1 MSIMSTARRRRQL
14 QEDLPSESSSD
25 EDQGTAKRMKTNN
38 GTAVAASTFLT
49 AESHLLADSS
59 GYVHGSIVRIAL
71 TNFVTYD
78 WCEFFPGPQLNMIIG
93 PNGTGKSTIVCAI
106 ALGLGGSTS
115 ILGRARN
122 ISEFVKTGKTNA
134 TIEIELKRMSGH
146 NLIIQRNMQKANNS
160 SQWKLNGENKSQKDV
175 INAIATLNIQVDNL
189 CQFLPQDKV
198 AEFAQLSPP
207 QLLERTQVAVGE
219 HQMSE
224 WHQKLIAL
232 RKEEKQL
239 RAERQSDE
247 DHLKTLRDRNSYL
260 ERDVVKMQQ
269 REKILKK
276 ISILKAKI
284 PLAQYADAKKAYDN
298 SKSVQQSALET
309 LNRYKSENMPMD
321 SIKRSQE
328 EKLKVLNH
336 SFNQTNQV
344 ADRHETQL
352 NELKNKIERVAQDI
366 SDSKSKIL
374 TIKQRAEPRAQ
385 TIADLKATIQRLE
398 TILAVGPPD
407 ADTSQ
412 IQLEID
418 ELSSRSREIV
428 DDLSEVVDSQRDHE
442 RQSRKIDQAVDIKK
456 RQLAD
461 LQNVRKQRLEKLK
474 ERDLDT
480 YKAVEWLAKNR
491 DRFTGNVYEPI
502 VLEMNV
508 KDPGYAGA
516 IESVLGGI
524 QGPHLKLFT
533 CELQQDYKLFTSEVI
548 DKQKLKVN
556 VGWPGQINTQS
567 FSHPVPLQK
576 LRATFKLEHYLS
588 DLIELPPIVHGY
600 LCQLTVLHAIPIS
613 LNPANEAMI
622 SESGKFRRYIV
633 EDTLYEVRKYSY
645 GSGGQ
650 QTSTRKLRVAEY
662 LSNSVDTQVKT
673 RTENELKQ
681 LILQQNAAKEKKAS
695 LRDKER
701 KLKQMQHETQELREA
716 ALTKKKEI
724 NKVLQKYDARK
735 LKLEGKRKDLA
746 EAQSKPA
753 EDQIEIA
760 QLEQHLKRDILKR
773 VELVDQYTSILE
785 SNYMPAALKRNEIE
799 LGITQIKAEIVFFN
813 QIYDSRTQSLKDAQV
828 DYNVADAEYR
838 EAKSKA
844 RKAYEVAKR
853 AGDELREQVSSDES
867 AEYAELFQKFQN
879 EEVEISMAQIEDEIN
894 SEQAKADALRAA
906 NPRAMQYYGQRL
918 KEIKTL
924 EDHMVSRKTRLDAL
938 EANVAELKNL
948 WEPRLRTLVENIS
961 AKFSA
966 AFQEIDCTGEVTIS
980 EHDNFEEWGIDILVK
995 FRDTEQL
1002 QLLTG
1007 QRQSGGERAVST
1019 ILYLMSLQ
1027 ELAKS
1032 PFRVVDEINQGM
1044 DPRNERRI
1052 HEQIVRGATKPGT
1065 SQYFLITPKLLPDLY
1080 YSDKMRVL
1088 CIYNGEWQP
1097 SKLKPVSH
1105 YLKAY
1110 RQSNGKAI
1118 DTLV

>member
-1 MSIMSTARRRRQL
+1 MTTSRRRRQL
-14 QEDLPSESSSD
+14 LDDLPSDSSSD
-25 EDQGTAKRMKTNN
+25 EDQIVAKRIKANN
-38 GTAVAASTFLT
+38 GAAVTVSTNAVA
-49 AESHLLADSS
+49 AESHLLTDGS
-59 GYVHGSIVRIAL
+59 GYVNGSIVRIAL

-106 ALGLGGSTS
+106 ALGLGGSTTV
-115 ILGRARN
+115 LGRARN

-134 TIEIELKRMSGH
+134 TVEIELKRMVGR
-146 NLIIQRNMQKANNS
+146 NLIIQRNIQKANNS
-160 SQWKLNGENKSQKDV
+160 SQWKLNGESKSQKDV
-175 INAIATLNIQVDNL
+175 MNAISSLNIQVDNL

-198 AEFAQLSPP
+198 AEFAQLLPP

-219 HQMSE
+219 QQMSE

-239 RAERQSDE
+239 RSERTSDE

-269 REKILKK
+269 REKILKR
-276 ISILKAKI
+276 ISILKAKV
-284 PLAQYADAKKAYDN
+284 PLAQYADAKKGYDI
-298 SKSVQQSALET
+298 SKSARQSASEE
-309 LNRYKSENMPMD
+309 LNRYKTENIPMD
-321 SIKRSQE
+321 SIKRAQE

-336 SFNQTNQV
+336 NFNQTNQV
-344 ADRHETQL
+344 VDRHDTQL
-352 NELKNKIERVAQDI
+352 NELKSKIERVAQDI
-366 SDSKSKIL
+366 SESKNKII

-385 TIADLKATIQRLE
+385 AIADLKAAIQRLE
-398 TILAVGPPD
+398 SVLAEGPPD

-418 ELSSRSREIV
+418 ELSRRSRENA
-428 DDLSEVVDSQRDHE
+428 DDLSEVVDSQRDQE
-442 RQSRKIDQAVDIKK
+442 RQTRRIDQAVDLKK

-461 LQNVRKQRLEKLK
+461 LQNVRKQRLEKLREK
-474 ERDLDT
+474 DLDT
-480 YKAVEWLAKNR
+480 YKAVQWLEKNR
-491 DRFTGNVYEPI
+491 ERFTGNVYEPI
-502 VLEMNV
+502 LLELNV
-508 KDPGYAGA
+508 RDSRYASA

-524 QGPHLKLFT
+524 NGPHLKLFT
-533 CELQQDYKLFTSEVI
+533 CELQQDYKIFTSEII
-548 DKQKLKVN
+548 DKQRLKVN
-556 VGWPGQINTQS
+556 VGWPGQINTNA
-567 FSHPVPLQK
+567 FSPPVPLQK
-576 LRATFKLEHYLS
+576 LRETFKLEHYLA
-588 DLIELPPIVHGY
+588 DLVELPPIVRAY
-600 LCQLTVLHAIPIS
+600 LCQLTVIHAIPIS

-633 EDTLYEVRKYSY
+633 EDTMYEVRKYSY

-650 QTSTRKLRVAEY
+650 QTSTRKIRKAEY
-662 LSNSVDTQVKT
+662 LSNSVDTQIKT
-673 RTENELKQ
+673 RTENELKT
-681 LILQQNAAKEKKAS
+681 LLQQQKEATESKTS
-695 LRDKER
+695 MRNKER
-701 KLKQMQHETQELREA
+701 KLKQTQQEIQELREA

-735 LKLEGKRKDLA
+735 LKLEGKRIDLA

-760 QLEQHLKRDILKR
+760 QLEQHLKRDVLKR
-773 VELVDQYTSILE
+773 VELSNRYTTILE
-785 SNYMPAALKRNEIE
+785 SDYIPATLKRNEHE
-799 LGITQIKAEIVFFN
+799 LGIFQIKAETVYFN
-813 QIYDSRTQSLKDAQV
+813 QIYESRTQSLKDAQV
-828 DYNVADAEYR
+828 KYNVADTEYR
-838 EAKSKA
+838 EAKNKA
-844 RKAYEVAKR
+844 KKAYEVAKR

-867 AEYAELFQKFQN
+867 AEYAELFRKFQN
-879 EEVEISMAQIEDEIN
+879 EEVEISLTQIEDEIN

-906 NPRAMQYYGQRL
+906 NPRAMEHYGQRL
-918 KEIKTL
+918 AEIKTL
-924 EDHMVSRKTRLDAL
+924 EDHLVNRKSRLDVL
-938 EANVAELKNL
+938 EANITELRNL
-948 WEPRLRTLVENIS
+948 WEPRLRSLVGKIS
-961 AKFSA
+961 EKFSA
-966 AFQEIDCTGEVTIS
+966 AFQEIECTGEVTIS
-980 EHDNFEEWGIDILVK
+980 EHENFEEWGIDILVK

-1097 SKLKPVSH
+1097 SKLKPVSQ
-1105 YLKAY
+1105 YLQAH
-1110 RQSNGKAI
+1110 RRSNGKAI
-1118 DTLV
+1118 ATSV

>member
-1 MSIMSTARRRRQL
+1 MYLRGDWQNREGHFSLRRQL
-14 QEDLPSESSSD
+14 LDDLPSDSSSD
-25 EDQGTAKRMKTNN
+25 EDQIVAKRIKANN
-38 GTAVAASTFLT
+38 GAAVTVSTNAVA
-49 AESHLLADSS
+49 AESHLLTDGS
-59 GYVHGSIVRIAL
+59 GYGIRLHCSTNARYIALMLTSRYVNGSIVRIAL

-106 ALGLGGSTS
+106 ALGLGGSTTV
-115 ILGRARN
+115 LGRARN

-134 TIEIELKRMSGH
+134 TVEIELKRMVGR
-146 NLIIQRNMQKANNS
+146 NLIIQRNIQKANNS
-160 SQWKLNGENKSQKDV
+160 SQWKLNGESKSQKDV
-175 INAIATLNIQVDNL
+175 MNAISSLNIQVDNL

-198 AEFAQLSPP
+198 AEFAQLLPP

-219 HQMSE
+219 QQMSE

-239 RAERQSDE
+239 RSERTSDE

-269 REKILKK
+269 REKILKR
-276 ISILKAKI
+276 ISILKAKV
-284 PLAQYADAKKAYDN
+284 PLAQYADAKKGYDI
-298 SKSVQQSALET
+298 SKSARQSASEELS
-309 LNRYKSENMPMD
+309 RYKTENIPMD
-321 SIKRSQE
+321 SIKRAQE

-336 SFNQTNQV
+336 NFNQTNQV
-344 ADRHETQL
+344 VDRHDTQL
-352 NELKNKIERVAQDI
+352 NELKSKIERVAQDI
-366 SDSKSKIL
+366 SESKNKII

-385 TIADLKATIQRLE
+385 AIADLKAAIQRLE
-398 TILAVGPPD
+398 SVLAEGPPD

-418 ELSSRSREIV
+418 ELSRRSRENA
-428 DDLSEVVDSQRDHE
+428 DDLSEVVDSQRDQE
-442 RQSRKIDQAVDIKK
+442 RQTRRIDQAVDLKK

-461 LQNVRKQRLEKLK
+461 LQNVRKQRLEKLREK
-474 ERDLDT
+474 DLDT
-480 YKAVEWLAKNR
+480 YKAVQWLEKNR
-491 DRFTGNVYEPI
+491 ERFT
-502 VLEMNV
+502 
-508 KDPGYAGA
+508 
-516 IESVLGGI
+516 
-524 QGPHLKLFT
+524 
-533 CELQQDYKLFTSEVI
+533 DYKIFTSEII
-548 DKQKLKVN
+548 DKQRLKVN
-556 VGWPGQINTQS
+556 VGWPGQINTNA
-567 FSHPVPLQK
+567 FSPPVPLQK
-576 LRATFKLEHYLS
+576 LRETFKLEHYLA
-588 DLIELPPIVHGY
+588 DLVELPPIVRAY
-600 LCQLTVLHAIPIS
+600 LCQLTVMHAISITQPIS

-633 EDTLYEVRKYSY
+633 EDTMYEVRKYSY

-650 QTSTRKLRVAEY
+650 QTSTRKIRKAEY

-673 RTENELKQ
+673 RTENELKT
-681 LILQQNAAKEKKAS
+681 LLQQQKEATESKTS
-695 LRDKER
+695 MRNKER
-701 KLKQMQHETQELREA
+701 KLKQTQQEIQELREA

-735 LKLEGKRKDLA
+735 LKLEGKRIDLA

-760 QLEQHLKRDILKR
+760 QLEQHLKRDVLKR
-773 VELVDQYTSILE
+773 VELSNRYTTILE
-785 SNYMPAALKRNEIE
+785 SDYIPATLKRNEHE
-799 LGITQIKAEIVFFN
+799 LGIFQIKAETVYFN
-813 QIYDSRTQSLKDAQV
+813 QIYESRTQSLKDAQV
-828 DYNVADAEYR
+828 KYNVADTEYR
-838 EAKSKA
+838 EAKNKA
-844 RKAYEVAKR
+844 KKAYEVAKR

-867 AEYAELFQKFQN
+867 AEYAELFRKFQN
-879 EEVEISMAQIEDEIN
+879 EEVEISLTQIEDEIN

-906 NPRAMQYYGQRL
+906 NPRAMEHYGQRL
-918 KEIKTL
+918 AEIKTL
-924 EDHMVSRKTRLDAL
+924 EDHLVNRKSRLDVL
-938 EANVAELKNL
+938 EANITELRNL
-948 WEPRLRTLVENIS
+948 WEPRLRSLVGKIS
-961 AKFSA
+961 EKFSA
-966 AFQEIDCTGEVTIS
+966 AFQEIECTGEVTIS
-980 EHDNFEEWGIDILVK
+980 EHENFEEWGIDILVK
-995 FRDTEQL
+995 FRYSAVEQDTEQL

-1097 SKLKPVSH
+1097 SKLKPVSQ
-1105 YLKAY
+1105 YLQAH
-1110 RQSNGKAI
+1110 RRSNGKAI
-1118 DTLV
+1118 ATS